1 MAVLRCLCTQ
11 HCCVAQAPSHGHFHS
26 VPPRRHA
33 LGCAVHTTGGTPQR
47 HLAPAQRRCA
57 GQHMGPGTLRAE
69 AGAASC
75 GRSVL
80 PACTALLWCTC
91 PASRSLPFHAV
102 PRAGTGVHSAAP
114 STTREADGWDERRT
128 GTTVGQRQPS
138 CWPGWQLGWT
148 RLFRAIDALLF
159 VGPASG
165 VACGMVPGQTAE
177 CMRCVLLRWW
187 YGCGQAQDSCSGG
200 ELHGWGQCMAAWS
213 RTCNHDW
220 VPPLSSRMLCSAQS
234 PPSSNQDALGDQKL
248 HARRVRRG
256 YLLRRER
263 LSAAEGEA
271 PSCIG
276 RGSLLGRGAG

>member
-1 MAVLRCLCTQ
+1 MHSAGRVPADLRTASAPCQALLSCTCCVV

-102 PRAGTGVHSAAP
+102 PPRAGAGVHLAAP
-114 STTREADGWDERRT
+114 STQREVDGAQ
-128 GTTVGQRQPS
+128 V
-138 CWPGWQLGWT
+138 
-148 RLFRAIDALLF
+148 
-159 VGPASG
+159 PA
-165 VACGMVPGQTAE
+165 
-177 CMRCVLLRWW
+177 
-187 YGCGQAQDSCSGG
+187 
-200 ELHGWGQCMAAWS
+200 AA
-213 RTCNHDW
+213 RKRKT
-220 VPPLSSRMLCSAQS
+220 
-234 PPSSNQDALGDQKL
+234 
-248 HARRVRRG
+248 
-256 YLLRRER
+256 
-263 LSAAEGEA
+263 SAAELPAAAAAG
-271 PSCIG
+271 SGGG
-276 RGSLLGRGAG
+276 RRRAGDSPVAYGPYGPYTLPPEELVVAHDAVPDSWRWLQLENDLDMLGAL